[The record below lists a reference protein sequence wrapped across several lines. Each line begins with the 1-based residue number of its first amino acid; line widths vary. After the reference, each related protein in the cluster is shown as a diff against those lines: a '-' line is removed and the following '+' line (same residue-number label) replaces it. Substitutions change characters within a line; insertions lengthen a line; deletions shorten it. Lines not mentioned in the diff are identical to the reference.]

1 MKGVSFEYVDV
12 VGEQMFGGECSSVK
26 EDTGDKAMKETKVN
40 VTTDRTARRITNE
53 LGSCLQDGRHLED
66 AES

>member
-1 MKGVSFEYVDV
+1 MKGVSSEYVDV

-40 VTTDRTARRITNE
+40 VTTDRTASISLCYLRVVYVFSVFI
-53 LGSCLQDGRHLED
+53 LVK
-66 AES
+66 